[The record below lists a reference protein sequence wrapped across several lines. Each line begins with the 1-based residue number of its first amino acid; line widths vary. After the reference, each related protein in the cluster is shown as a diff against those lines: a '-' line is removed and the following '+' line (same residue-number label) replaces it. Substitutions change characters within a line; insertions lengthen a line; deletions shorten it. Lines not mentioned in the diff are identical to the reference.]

1 MRECQAMSNG
11 LRTIVP
17 RERSYALAPNGVG
30 KGRRY
35 RGGVRT
41 MLIPLFEHERAQT
54 LAGHCLHATRGI
66 VKCHADFANDLLR
79 KKFDNDGAIN
89 RRAEIDAGFGRRAI
103 GVGDGERFTVG
114 QRRPITDACASTV
127 AQNETAARLLARQR
141 HAVGVGE
148 GHQCAGHFNIIGVV
162 ILSKFAILAILAIA
176 HAELPLQA
184 TRLLANLEHPTTIG
198 ARIVGA
204 VPGTHNFDAR
214 PQVRIVYRCLAPQD
228 IALGEQCRE
237 LHRKQTVPH
246 FGTTQHHVR

>member
-1 MRECQAMSNG
+1 MNSRQVGTLGHSGKVRCKPLIQLFEKCDVRHTRPQRVKRMRERQAMSNG

-17 RERSYALAPNGVG
+17 RERNYALAPNGVG

-41 MLIPLFEHERAQT
+41 MLIPLLEHERAQS

-66 VKCHADFANDLLR
+66 VKCHTVFANDLLR
-79 KKFDNDGAIN
+79 KKFDYDGAIN
-89 RRAEIDAGFGRRAI
+89 RRAEIDAGFGRRPI

-148 GHQCAGHFNIIGVV
+148 GH
-162 ILSKFAILAILAIA
+162 
-176 HAELPLQA
+176 
-184 TRLLANLEHPTTIG
+184 
-198 ARIVGA
+198 
-204 VPGTHNFDAR
+204 
-214 PQVRIVYRCLAPQD
+214 
-228 IALGEQCRE
+228 
-237 LHRKQTVPH
+237 
-246 FGTTQHHVR
+246 